1 MASCDKQDM
10 FRSLIYVSRSRLDL
24 PSQAGEIDRI
34 VSHSIARNTPLGVRG
49 ALIFTERHFAQ
60 ILEGPPDALAGLMD
74 RIQHDPRHEAVTVI
88 ENKPIDGYRFPD
100 WSLAYWGDASYMDQH
115 VARVLDKADEL
126 SRTQQTAN
134 LYELLQKLSQASH
147 DQDRPVGRPSSH

>member
-1 MASCDKQDM
+1 MYQ
-10 FRSLIYVSRSRLDL
+10 SLIYVSRSRLEL
-24 PSQAGEIDRI
+24 PSQAAEIDRI
-34 VSHSIARNTPLGVRG
+34 VAGSIIRNGRLGVRG

-60 ILEGPPDALAGLMD
+60 ILEGPPGAIAELMGSI
-74 RIQHDPRHEAVTVI
+74 RRDPRHEAVTVI
-88 ENKPIDGYRFPD
+88 EDKAIDGYRFPD

-115 VARVLDKADEL
+115 VARVLDKADAL

-147 DQDRPVGRPSSH
+147 DQDRPIGRPSSH